1 MSQALPE
8 QITFYGRDDFG
19 VVQVRA
25 KDHQRWLTFGN
36 DVEQSCIDIR
46 HPYSPVHVYLHGMLI
61 APLTLA
67 EPRQLAILGL
77 GGGTLANAL
86 TQLFPDSLIDG
97 VDHRQLVIDAALS
110 SCGLEQHDKLT
121 LHCADANDFM
131 SQRQTTYDVIF
142 TDLYEAN
149 GAHELQTQQAFM
161 ATCAKKLAHQGV
173 LVANQWA
180 SEFRDSQKAHAALN
194 AVFGDRVIYL
204 RVAGGN
210 TIAFAYKDALPDLKR
225 DNFYQLA
232 QTAGLKI
239 HCDLQRQA
247 RAFWRQNAETLQ
259 TGRYRKHT

>member
-1 MSQALPE
+1 VSHTLPE

-61 APLTLA
+61 APLTLI

-86 TQLFPDSLIDG
+86 NQLFPDSLIDG

-110 SCGLEQHDKLT
+110 ACGLELHHKLN

-131 SQRQTTYDVIF
+131 AQRQTTYDVIF

-194 AVFGDRVIYL
+194 SVFGDRVIYL
-204 RVAGGN
+204 QVAGGN

-247 RAFWRQNAETLQ
+247 RAFWRQNAEALQ
-259 TGRYRKHT
+259 TGRYRKRA